1 MHMTVQRPGQMG
13 HTRSRR
19 YANHRSGRKYDKDG
33 KVAERVLDPVKAECA
48 EIFKAKL
55 ELAKAD
61 STYQDLKAE
70 HTRKYS

>member
-48 EIFKAKL
+48 EIFKVKL

>member
-1 MHMTVQRPGQMG
+1 MTPECPGQMG

-19 YANHRSGRKYDKDG
+19 YANHRSGRKYNKDG

-48 EIFKAKL
+48 EIFRAKL

-61 STYQDLKAE
+61 TTYQSMKAE
-70 HTRKYS
+70 HQRKFS